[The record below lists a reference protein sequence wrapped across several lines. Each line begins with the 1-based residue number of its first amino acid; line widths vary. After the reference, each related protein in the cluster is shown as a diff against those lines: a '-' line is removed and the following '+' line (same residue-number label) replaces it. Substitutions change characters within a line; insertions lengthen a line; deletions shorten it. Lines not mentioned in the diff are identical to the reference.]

1 MTTSSPQISG
11 DALVA
16 QFRGMVGDANV
27 LTDARRSRRFRKGY
41 RYGEGK
47 VLAVVRP
54 GTLLEQ
60 WRVFK
65 AAVEAGRIVIMQAA
79 NTGLNGGSTPFG
91 DDYDREVVLINTM
104 RIGRI
109 DLLKGGEQ
117 VLCHS
122 GATLHRLEKLIRPLG
137 REPHSVIGSTTIGA
151 SVVGGVCNNSGGALI
166 RRGPAF
172 TQLALYA
179 RVGEDGGVSLVNHLG
194 IELGNDP
201 EEILSR
207 LDSGRYEESDVW
219 HDTGRLASDPD
230 YSTLIRDVD
239 APGPAR
245 FNNDP
250 RLLSE
255 AAGSAGKLCV
265 FAVRL
270 DTFPSSG
277 PSRVFYI
284 GSNDHLELTG
294 IRRHILS
301 EFKTLPVAGE
311 YLHRDAYTL
320 AEEYGK
326 DLYLLIKHAGTER
339 IPTAFALKSRF
350 DAITGK
356 LGLGTNL
363 SDKLLQVL
371 TGLLPNHLPAR
382 MNAFRDRYAHHLL
395 LRVDGEGIEETR
407 AYLSSIFPSA
417 EGDFFECDEEE
428 AAAAFRNRYAV
439 GGGSVRYR
447 AVHADKVENIVALD
461 LALPRNTID
470 WRETLPDGIEQFIE
484 RRIRCGHFFCQVF
497 HYDYAVKKGT
507 DWLAIEHRII
517 EHLNGR
523 GIEFPSEHNV
533 GHLYTGEAGAG
544 RLLPLARSHQQH
556 EPRDRADL
564 EAAELGL
571 SCRSRWPEPPSA
583 PGGGSGGSGGASVSW
598 ASFTCASRLSS
609 S

>member
-1 MTTSSPQISG
+1 MLNRSSQVSS
-11 DALVA
+11 DNLLA
-16 QFRGMVGDANV
+16 QLRSLVGDRNV
-27 LTDARRSRRFRKGY
+27 LTDARRNRRFRKGY

-65 AAVEAGRIVIMQAA
+65 ASIEAGRIVIMQGA

-104 RIGRI
+104 RIDRI
-109 DLLKGGEQ
+109 DLIRGGEQ
-117 VLCHS
+117 VLCLA
-122 GATLHRLEKLIRPLG
+122 GATLHRLETMIRPLG

-151 SVVGGVCNNSGGALI
+151 SVIGGVCNNSGGALM

-172 TQLALYA
+172 TQLALFA
-179 RVGEDGGVSLVNHLG
+179 RVTEDGSVSLVNHLG
-194 IELGNDP
+194 IELGNEP
-201 EEILSR
+201 EEILAR
-207 LDSGRYEESDVW
+207 LDKGQYSETDIW
-219 HDTGRLASDPD
+219 HDTGKLASDPD
-230 YSTLIRDVD
+230 YSTLIRDIE

-250 RLLSE
+250 RLLYE

-284 GSNDHLELTG
+284 GSNDHIELTT
-294 IRRHILS
+294 IRRHILGQ
-301 EFKTLPVAGE
+301 FRTLPVAGE

-320 AEEYGK
+320 AEKYGK
-326 DLYLLIKHAGTER
+326 DLFLLIKHAGTER

-356 LGLGTNL
+356 LKLGTNL
-363 SDKLLQVL
+363 SDKLLQVI
-371 TGLLPNHLPAR
+371 TGILPNHLPAR
-382 MNAFRDRYAHHLL
+382 MNAFRDRYTHHLL
-395 LRVDGEGIEETR
+395 LRMDGEGIDEART
-407 AYLSSIFPSA
+407 YLSSLFPSTQ
-417 EGDFFECDEEE
+417 GDFFECDEEE

-447 AVHADKVENIVALD
+447 AVHADRVENIVALD

-470 WRETLPDGIEQFIE
+470 WQETLPEGIEQFIE
-484 RRIRCGHFFCQVF
+484 RRIPCGHFFCQVF

-507 DWLAIEHRII
+507 DWLAIEHKII

-533 GHLYTGEAGAG
+533 GHLYTAKPA
-544 RLLPLARSHQQH
+544 LVNFYRSLD
-556 EPRDRADL
+556 PTNTMN
-564 EAAELGL
+564 
-571 SCRSRWPEPPSA
+571 
-583 PGGGSGGSGGASVSW
+583 PGIGQTSKERNW
-598 ASFTCASRLSS
+598 A
-609 S
+609 

>member
-1 MTTSSPQISG
+1 MPG
-11 DALVA
+11 DALLA
-16 QFRGMVGDANV
+16 LLRTHVGDQHV
-27 LTDARRSRRFRKGY
+27 LTDPRTNRRFRKGY

-65 AAVEAGRIVIMQAA
+65 ACIEAGRIVIMQGA

-104 RIGRI
+104 RINRI
-109 DLLKGGEQ
+109 DLIKGGEQ
-117 VLCHS
+117 VLALAGS
-122 GATLHRLEKLIRPLG
+122 TLHALEKLVRPLG

-179 RVGEDGGVSLVNHLG
+179 SVAADGSVSLVNHLG

-207 LDSGRYEESDVW
+207 LDTGRYSEADVW
-219 HDTGRLASDPD
+219 HDTGKLASDPD
-230 YSTLIRDVD
+230 YSALIRQVD

-250 RLLSE
+250 RLLFE
-255 AAGSAGKLCV
+255 ASGSAGKLCV

-277 PSRVFYI
+277 PSTVFYI
-284 GSNDHLELTG
+284 GSNDFMELTN

-301 EFKTLPVAGE
+301 SFETLPVAGE
-311 YLHRDAYTL
+311 YLNRDAYDIS
-320 AEEYGK
+320 ERYGK
-326 DLYLLIKHAGTER
+326 DLYLFIKHVGTER

-350 DAITGK
+350 DAITGR

-363 SDKLLQVL
+363 SDRILQAI
-371 TGLLPNHLPAR
+371 TGLLPSHLPKR
-382 MNAFRDRYAHHLL
+382 MNAFRDRYEHHLL
-395 LRVDGEGIEETR
+395 LRTDGKGIEETR
-407 AYLSSIFPSA
+407 SYLKSIFPSQT
-417 EGDFFECDEEE
+417 GDFFEADEEE
-428 AAAAFRNRYAV
+428 AAAAFRNRYAI

-447 AVHADKVENIVALD
+447 AVHKNVGSYVALD
-461 LALPRNTID
+461 MAMPRNTLD
-470 WRETLPDGIEQFIE
+470 WRETLPAELEQYVV
-484 RRIRCGHFFCQVF
+484 RRIRCGHFMCQVF
-497 HYDYAVKKGT
+497 HYDYMVNR
-507 DWLAIEHRII
+507 DIEWLDMEHRII
-517 EHLNGR
+517 AHLDGR

-533 GHLYTGEAGAG
+533 GHLYTAKPV
-544 RLLPLARSHQQH
+544 LKDFYRSLD
-556 EPRDRADL
+556 PTNAMN
-564 EAAELGL
+564 
-571 SCRSRWPEPPSA
+571 
-583 PGGGSGGSGGASVSW
+583 PGIGQTSKLKDW
-598 ASFTCASRLSS
+598 A
-609 S
+609 

>member
-1 MTTSSPQISG
+1 MSG
-11 DALVA
+11 DALLA
-16 QFRGMVGDANV
+16 QLRSFVGDQHVHTDPRAN
-27 LTDARRSRRFRKGY
+27 RRWRKGY

-60 WRVFK
+60 WRAFK
-65 AAVEAGRIVIMQAA
+65 ACIEAGRIVIMQGA

-104 RIGRI
+104 RINRI

-117 VLCHS
+117 VLALAGS
-122 GATLHRLEKLIRPLG
+122 TLHALEKLIRPLG

-172 TQLALYA
+172 TQQALYA
-179 RVGEDGGVSLVNHLG
+179 SVGADGTVSLVNHLG

-207 LDSGRYEESDVW
+207 LDTGRYSEADVW
-219 HDTGRLASDPD
+219 HDTGKLASDPD
-230 YSTLIRDVD
+230 YSTLIRQVD
-239 APGPAR
+239 APSPAR

-250 RLLSE
+250 RLLHE

-284 GSNDHLELTG
+284 GSNDFMELTT

-301 EFKTLPVAGE
+301 SFKTLPVAGE
-311 YLHRDAYTL
+311 YLHRDAYDI
-320 AEEYGK
+320 AEKYGK

-350 DAITGK
+350 DAITGR

-363 SDKLLQVL
+363 SDKILQVIN
-371 TGLLPNHLPAR
+371 GLLPGHLPKR
-382 MNAFRDRYAHHLL
+382 MNDFRDRFEHHLL
-395 LRVDGEGIEETR
+395 LRVDGGGTEEAR
-407 AYLSSIFPSA
+407 AYLGSIFPSA
-417 EGDFFECDEEE
+417 SGDFFEADDEE
-428 AAAAFRNRYAV
+428 ALAAFRNRYAI

-470 WRETLPDGIEQFIE
+470 WRETLPDGIEQYIE
-484 RRIRCGHFFCQVF
+484 RRIPCGHFMCQVF

-507 DWLAIEHRII
+507 DWLDIEHKII
-517 EHLNGR
+517 AHLNGR

-533 GHLYTGEAGAG
+533 GHLYTAK
-544 RLLPLARSHQQH
+544 PVLADFYRSLD
-556 EPRDRADL
+556 PTNAMN
-564 EAAELGL
+564 
-571 SCRSRWPEPPSA
+571 
-583 PGGGSGGSGGASVSW
+583 PGIGQTSKLKDW
-598 ASFTCASRLSS
+598 A
-609 S
+609 

>member
-1 MTTSSPQISG
+1 MLTTPTPISG
-11 DALVA
+11 ADLLT
-16 QFRGMVGDANV
+16 QLRGLVGDAHV
-27 LTDARRSRRFRKGY
+27 LTDPRKNRRFRKGY
-41 RYGEGK
+41 RYGEGA

-65 AAVEAGRIVIMQAA
+65 AVIEAGRIVIMQAA
-79 NTGLNGGSTPFG
+79 NTGLNGGSTPYG

-104 RIGRI
+104 RIDRI

-117 VLCHS
+117 VLALAGS
-122 GATLHRLEKLIRPLG
+122 TLHRLEKLIRPLG

-151 SVVGGVCNNSGGALI
+151 SIVGGVCNNSGGALI

-179 RVGEDGGVSLVNHLG
+179 RVDEDGSVSLVNNLG

-201 EEILSR
+201 EEILAR
-207 LDSGRYEESDVW
+207 LDSGRYGEGDVW

-230 YSTLIRDVD
+230 YSTLLRDIE

-250 RLLSE
+250 RLLYE

-277 PSRVFYI
+277 PSKVFYI
-284 GSNDHLELTG
+284 GSNDHMELTN

-301 EFKTLPVAGE
+301 RFNTLPVAGE
-311 YLHRDAYTL
+311 YLHQDAYRL
-320 AEEYGK
+320 AEDYGK

-350 DAITGK
+350 DAITGR

-363 SDKLLQVL
+363 SDKILQVI
-371 TGLLPNHLPAR
+371 TGLLPTHLPAR
-382 MNAFRDRYAHHLL
+382 MNAFRDKYQHHLL
-395 LRVDGEGIEETR
+395 LRMDGAGIDEAR
-407 AYLSSIFPSA
+407 DYLQSIFPSA
-417 EGDFFECDEEE
+417 DGDFFECDEEE
-428 AAAAFRNRYAV
+428 AAAAFRNRYAI

-461 LALPRNTID
+461 LALPRNTLD
-470 WRETLPDGIEQFIE
+470 WRETLPDGLEQYIE
-484 RRIRCGHFFCQVF
+484 RRIPCGHFMCQVF

-507 DWLAIEHRII
+507 DWLEIEHKII
-517 EHLNGR
+517 AHLNGR

-533 GHLYTGEAGAG
+533 GHLYTAK
-544 RLLPLARSHQQH
+544 PVLADFYRSLD
-556 EPRDRADL
+556 PTN
-564 EAAELGL
+564 
-571 SCRSRWPEPPSA
+571 SMN
-583 PGGGSGGSGGASVSW
+583 PGIGQTSKLKDW
-598 ASFTCASRLSS
+598 A
-609 S
+609 

>member
-1 MTTSSPQISG
+1 MSG
-11 DALVA
+11 DALLA
-16 QFRGMVGDANV
+16 LLRTQVGENNV
-27 LTDARRSRRFRKGY
+27 LTDPRANRRWRKGY

-54 GTLLEQ
+54 GSLLEQ
-60 WRVFK
+60 WRAFK
-65 AAVEAGRIVIMQAA
+65 ACIEAGRIVIMQGA

-91 DDYDREVVLINTM
+91 DDYDREVVVINTM
-104 RIGRI
+104 RINRI

-117 VLCHS
+117 VLALAGS
-122 GATLHRLEKLIRPLG
+122 TLHALEKLIRPLG

-179 RVGEDGGVSLVNHLG
+179 AVGGDGSVSLVNHLG

-207 LDSGRYEESDVW
+207 LDTGRYSEADVW
-219 HDTGRLASDPD
+219 HDTGKLASDPD
-230 YSTLIRDVD
+230 YSTLIRQVD

-250 RLLSE
+250 RLLHE

-277 PSRVFYI
+277 PSKVFYV
-284 GSNDHLELTG
+284 GSNDFMELTN

-301 EFKTLPVAGE
+301 SFETLPMAGE
-311 YLHRDAYTL
+311 YLHRDAYDI
-320 AEEYGK
+320 AEKYGK
-326 DLYLLIKHAGTER
+326 DLYLLIKYAGTER

-350 DAITGK
+350 DAITGR

-363 SDKLLQVL
+363 SDKILQVI
-371 TGLLPNHLPAR
+371 GKLLPGHLPAR
-382 MNAFRDRYAHHLL
+382 MNAFRDKYQHHLL
-395 LRVDGEGIEETR
+395 LRVDGAGIEEAR
-407 AYLSSIFPSA
+407 AYLGSLFPSA
-417 EGDFFECDEEE
+417 TGDFFEADDEE
-428 AAAAFRNRYAV
+428 ALAAFRNRYAI

-447 AVHADKVENIVALD
+447 AVHADTVENIVALD

-470 WRETLPDGIEQFIE
+470 WRETLPDGIEQQIE
-484 RRIRCGHFFCQVF
+484 RRIPCGHFMCQVF

-507 DWLAIEHRII
+507 DWLDIEHKII
-517 EHLNGR
+517 AHLNGR

-533 GHLYTGEAGAG
+533 GHLYTAK
-544 RLLPLARSHQQH
+544 PVLADFYRSLD
-556 EPRDRADL
+556 PTNAMN
-564 EAAELGL
+564 
-571 SCRSRWPEPPSA
+571 
-583 PGGGSGGSGGASVSW
+583 PGIGQTSKLKDW
-598 ASFTCASRLSS
+598 A
-609 S
+609 

>member
-1 MTTSSPQISG
+1 MVAAGRRRVQHKRHMPDTSIQNSG
-11 DALVA
+11 EALLTR
-16 QFRGMVGDANV
+16 FRALVGDAHV
-27 LTDARRSRRFRKGY
+27 LVDPRRNRRFRKGY
-41 RYGEGK
+41 RYGEGE

-65 AAVEAGRIVIMQAA
+65 ASVEAGCIVIMQAA

-91 DDYDREVVLINTM
+91 DDYDRPVIIINTM

-109 DLLKGGEQ
+109 DLIKGGEQ
-117 VLCHS
+117 VLALA
-122 GATLHRLEKLIRPLG
+122 GATLHSLEKLIRPLG

-151 SVVGGVCNNSGGALI
+151 SIVGGVANNSGGALI

-179 RVGEDGGVSLVNHLG
+179 RVGEDGSVSLVNHLG

-207 LDSGRYEESDVW
+207 LDSGRYSEADIW
-219 HDTGRLASDPD
+219 HDTGKLASDPD
-230 YSTLIRDVD
+230 YSTLLRDIE

-250 RLLSE
+250 RLLFE

-277 PSRVFYI
+277 PSKVFYI
-284 GSNDHLELTG
+284 GSNDYMELTNL
-294 IRRHILS
+294 RRHILS
-301 EFKTLPVAGE
+301 QFRTLPVAGE
-311 YLHRDAYTL
+311 YLHQDAYRL

-350 DAITGK
+350 DAVTGR

-363 SDKLLQVL
+363 SDKILQVIN
-371 TGLLPNHLPAR
+371 GIWPSHLPAR
-382 MNAFRDRYAHHLL
+382 MNAFRDRYQHHLL
-395 LRVDGEGIEETR
+395 LRMDGAGIDEARQHLE
-407 AYLSSIFPSA
+407 AIFPSA
-417 EGDFFECDEEE
+417 TGDFFECDEEE
-428 AAAAFRNRYAV
+428 AAAAFRNRYAI

-461 LALPRNTID
+461 LAMPRNTLD
-470 WRETLPDGIEQFIE
+470 WRETLPEELEPYIE
-484 RRIRCGHFFCQVF
+484 RRIRCGHFMCQVF
-497 HYDYAVKKGT
+497 HYDYAVGKGT
-507 DWLAIEHRII
+507 DWLEIEHKII
-517 EHLNGR
+517 AHLNGR

-533 GHLYTGEAGAG
+533 GHLYTAK
-544 RLLPLARSHQQH
+544 PVLADFYRSLD
-556 EPRDRADL
+556 PTNTMN
-564 EAAELGL
+564 
-571 SCRSRWPEPPSA
+571 
-583 PGGGSGGSGGASVSW
+583 PGIGHTSKKKNW
-598 ASFTCASRLSS
+598 A
-609 S
+609 

>member
-1 MTTSSPQISG
+1 MPTTQMPG
-11 DALVA
+11 DALLA
-16 QFRGMVGDANV
+16 LLRTHVGDKYV
-27 LTDARRSRRFRKGY
+27 LTDERANRRWRKGY

-65 AAVEAGRIVIMQAA
+65 ACIEAGRIVIMQAA

-91 DDYDREVVLINTM
+91 EDYDREVVLINTM
-104 RIGRI
+104 RINRI
-109 DLLKGGEQ
+109 DLIKGGEQ
-117 VLCHS
+117 VLALAGS
-122 GATLHRLEKLIRPLG
+122 TLHALEKLIRPLG

-151 SVVGGVCNNSGGALI
+151 SIVGGVCNNSGGALI

-179 RVGEDGGVSLVNHLG
+179 SVAADGTVSLVNHLG

-207 LDSGRYEESDVW
+207 LDSGRYSEADVW
-219 HDTGRLASDPD
+219 HDTGKLASDPD
-230 YSTLIRDVD
+230 YSTLIRQVD
-239 APGPAR
+239 EPGPAR

-250 RLLSE
+250 RLLYE
-255 AAGSAGKLCV
+255 ASGSAGKLCV

-270 DTFPSSG
+270 DTFASSG
-277 PSRVFYI
+277 PSKVFYI
-284 GSNDHLELTG
+284 GSNDYMELTN

-301 EFKTLPVAGE
+301 SFKTLPVAGE
-311 YLHRDAYTL
+311 YLHQDAYQL

-326 DLYLLIKHAGTER
+326 DLYLLIKYAGTER

-350 DAITGK
+350 DAVTGA

-371 TGLLPNHLPAR
+371 TKLLPGHLPKR
-382 MNAFRDRYAHHLL
+382 MNAFRDKYLHHLL
-395 LRVDGEGIEETR
+395 LRVDGGGIDEAR

-417 EGDFFECDEEE
+417 TGDFFEADDEE
-428 AAAAFRNRYAV
+428 AAAAFRNRYAI

-461 LALPRNTID
+461 MAMPRNTLD
-470 WRETLPDGIEQFIE
+470 WRETLPAELEPHVE
-484 RRIRCGHFFCQVF
+484 RRIRCGHFMCQVF
-497 HYDYAVKKGT
+497 HYDYVVKKGT
-507 DWLAIEHRII
+507 NWLEIEHKII
-517 EHLNGR
+517 EHLNGC

-533 GHLYTGEAGAG
+533 GHLYTAK
-544 RLLPLARSHQQH
+544 PVLADFYRSLD
-556 EPRDRADL
+556 PINAMN
-564 EAAELGL
+564 
-571 SCRSRWPEPPSA
+571 
-583 PGGGSGGSGGASVSW
+583 PGIGHTSKLKDW
-598 ASFTCASRLSS
+598 A
-609 S
+609 

>member
-1 MTTSSPQISG
+1 MPNQMSG
-11 DALVA
+11 DALLA
-16 QFRGMVGDANV
+16 QLRSFVGDQYV
-27 LTDARRSRRFRKGY
+27 LTDPRANRRWRKGY
-41 RYGEGK
+41 RFGEGK

-65 AAVEAGRIVIMQAA
+65 AAIAAGRIVIMQGA

-104 RIGRI
+104 RINRI

-117 VLCHS
+117 VLALAGS
-122 GATLHRLEKLIRPLG
+122 TLHALEKKVRPLG

-179 RVGEDGGVSLVNHLG
+179 SVAADGTVSLVNHLG

-207 LDSGRYEESDVW
+207 LDTGRYSEADVW
-219 HDTGRLASDPD
+219 HDTGKLASDPD
-230 YSTLIRDVD
+230 YSTLIRQVD
-239 APGPAR
+239 EPGPAR

-250 RLLSE
+250 RLMYE
-255 AAGSAGKLCV
+255 ASGSAGKLCV

-277 PSRVFYI
+277 PSKVFYI
-284 GSNDHLELTG
+284 GSNDHMELTN

-301 EFKTLPVAGE
+301 SFKTLPVAGE
-311 YLHRDAYTL
+311 YLNQDAYRL
-320 AEEYGK
+320 AEDYGK

-350 DAITGK
+350 DAITGA

-363 SDKLLQVL
+363 SDKILQVI
-371 TGLLPNHLPAR
+371 TKLLPGHLPKR
-382 MNAFRDRYAHHLL
+382 MNAFRDKYEHHLL
-395 LRVDGEGIEETR
+395 LRVDGGGIEEAR
-407 AYLSSIFPSA
+407 QYLGSIFPSA
-417 EGDFFECDEEE
+417 TGDFFEADEEE
-428 AAAAFRNRYAV
+428 AAAAYRNRYAI

-447 AVHADKVENIVALD
+447 AVHADRVENIVALD
-461 LALPRNTID
+461 MAMPRNTLD
-470 WRETLPDGIEQFIE
+470 WRETLPAELEPLVD
-484 RRIRCGHFFCQVF
+484 RRIRCGHFMCQVF
-497 HYDYAVKKGT
+497 HYDYVIKKGT
-507 DWLAIEHRII
+507 DWLETEHKII

-533 GHLYTGEAGAG
+533 GHLYTAK
-544 RLLPLARSHQQH
+544 PVLADFYRSLD
-556 EPRDRADL
+556 PTN
-564 EAAELGL
+564 
-571 SCRSRWPEPPSA
+571 SMN
-583 PGGGSGGSGGASVSW
+583 PGIGHTSKLKDW
-598 ASFTCASRLSS
+598 A
-609 S
+609 

>member
-1 MTTSSPQISG
+1 MITSPTQISG
-11 DALVA
+11 DALLA
-16 QFRGMVGDANV
+16 QLRGFVGDSYV
-27 LTDARRSRRFRKGY
+27 LTDARRTRRFRKGY

-65 AAVEAGRIVIMQAA
+65 ATIEAGRIVIMQAA

-91 DDYDREVVLINTM
+91 DDHDREVVLINTM

-117 VLCHS
+117 VLALA

-151 SVVGGVCNNSGGALI
+151 SVVGGVSNNSGGALL

-179 RVGEDGGVSLVNHLG
+179 RVGEDGNVSLINHLG

-207 LDSGRYEESDVW
+207 LDSGKYSEADVW
-219 HDTGRLASDPD
+219 HDTGKLASDPD
-230 YSTLIRDVD
+230 YSTLVRDIT

-250 RLLSE
+250 RLLYE
-255 AAGSAGKLCV
+255 AAGSAGKLCI

-277 PSRVFYI
+277 PSKVFYV
-284 GSNDHLELTG
+284 GSNDFMELTN

-301 EFKTLPVAGE
+301 QFKALPVAGE
-311 YLHRDAYTL
+311 YLHQDAYAL
-320 AEEYGK
+320 AEKYGK
-326 DLYLLIKHAGTER
+326 DLYLLIKYAGTER

-350 DAITGK
+350 DAITGR

-363 SDKLLQVL
+363 SDRLLQVI
-371 TGLLPNHLPAR
+371 TGLLPNHLPVR
-382 MNAFRDRYAHHLL
+382 MNAFRDRYQHHLL
-395 LRVDGEGIEETR
+395 LRMDGEGIEEAR
-407 AYLSSIFPSA
+407 AYLTSIFPTA
-417 EGDFFECDEEE
+417 DGDFFECDDEE

-439 GGGSVRYR
+439 GGGSVRFR
-447 AVHADKVENIVALD
+447 AVNPKTVENIVALD

-470 WRETLPDGIEQFIE
+470 WRETLPEGIEDSIV
-484 RRIRCGHFFCQVF
+484 RRIPCGHFFCQVF

-507 DWLAIEHRII
+507 DWLALEHKII
-517 EHLNGR
+517 AHLNGR

-533 GHLYTGEAGAG
+533 GHLYTAK
-544 RLLPLARSHQQH
+544 PVLADFYRSLD
-556 EPRDRADL
+556 PTN
-564 EAAELGL
+564 
-571 SCRSRWPEPPSA
+571 SMN
-583 PGGGSGGSGGASVSW
+583 PGIGQTSKLKDW
-598 ASFTCASRLSS
+598 A
-609 S
+609 

>member
-1 MTTSSPQISG
+1 MSG
-11 DALVA
+11 DALLA
-16 QFRGMVGDANV
+16 QLRSFVGEPHV
-27 LTDARRSRRFRKGY
+27 HTDPRTNRRWRKGY

-54 GTLLEQ
+54 GSLLEQ

-65 AAVEAGRIVIMQAA
+65 AVIEAGRIVIMQGA

-104 RIGRI
+104 RINRI

-117 VLCHS
+117 VLALAGS
-122 GATLHRLEKLIRPLG
+122 TLHALEKLIRPLG

-151 SVVGGVCNNSGGALI
+151 SIVGGVCNNSGGALI

-179 RVGEDGGVSLVNHLG
+179 SVAADGTVSLVNHLG

-207 LDSGRYEESDVW
+207 LDTGRYTEADVW
-219 HDTGRLASDPD
+219 HDTGKLASDPD
-230 YSTLIRDVD
+230 YSTLIRQVD

-250 RLLSE
+250 RLLYE

-277 PSRVFYI
+277 PSKVFYI
-284 GSNDHLELTG
+284 GSNDFMELTN

-301 EFKTLPVAGE
+301 SFKTLPVAGE
-311 YLHRDAYTL
+311 YLHRDAYDI
-320 AEEYGK
+320 AEKYGK
-326 DLYLLIKHAGTER
+326 DLYLLIKYAGTER

-350 DAITGK
+350 DAITGR

-363 SDKLLQVL
+363 SDKILQVIN
-371 TGLLPNHLPAR
+371 GLLPGHLPRR
-382 MNAFRDRYAHHLL
+382 MNDFRDRFEHHLL
-395 LRVDGEGIEETR
+395 LRVDGGGIEEAR
-407 AYLSSIFPSA
+407 AYLGSIFPSA
-417 EGDFFECDEEE
+417 TGDFFEADDEE
-428 AAAAFRNRYAV
+428 AAAAFRNRYAI

-484 RRIRCGHFFCQVF
+484 RRIPCGHFMCQVF

-507 DWLAIEHRII
+507 DWLEIEHKII
-517 EHLNGR
+517 AHLNGR

-533 GHLYTGEAGAG
+533 GHLYTAK
-544 RLLPLARSHQQH
+544 PVLADFYRSLD
-556 EPRDRADL
+556 PTNAMN
-564 EAAELGL
+564 
-571 SCRSRWPEPPSA
+571 
-583 PGGGSGGSGGASVSW
+583 PGIGQTSKLKDW
-598 ASFTCASRLSS
+598 A
-609 S
+609 

>member
-1 MTTSSPQISG
+1 MPTTPMSG
-11 DALVA
+11 DALLA
-16 QFRGMVGDANV
+16 LLRTQVGENNV
-27 LTDARRSRRFRKGY
+27 LTDPRANRRWRKGY

-54 GTLLEQ
+54 GSLLEQ
-60 WRVFK
+60 WRAFK
-65 AAVEAGRIVIMQAA
+65 ACIEAGRIVIMQGA

-91 DDYDREVVLINTM
+91 DDYDREVVVINTM
-104 RIGRI
+104 RINRI

-117 VLCHS
+117 VLALAGS
-122 GATLHRLEKLIRPLG
+122 TLHALEKLIRPLG

-179 RVGEDGGVSLVNHLG
+179 AVGGDGSVSLVNHLG

-207 LDSGRYEESDVW
+207 LDTGRYSEADVW
-219 HDTGRLASDPD
+219 HDTGKLASDPD
-230 YSTLIRDVD
+230 YSTLIRQVD

-250 RLLSE
+250 RLLHE

-277 PSRVFYI
+277 PSKVFYV
-284 GSNDHLELTG
+284 GSNDFMELTN

-301 EFKTLPVAGE
+301 SFETLPMAGE
-311 YLHRDAYTL
+311 YLHRDAYDI
-320 AEEYGK
+320 AEKYGK
-326 DLYLLIKHAGTER
+326 DLYLLIKYAGTER

-350 DAITGK
+350 DAITGR

-363 SDKLLQVL
+363 SDKILQVI
-371 TGLLPNHLPAR
+371 GKLLPGHLPAR
-382 MNAFRDRYAHHLL
+382 MNAFRDKYQHHLL
-395 LRVDGEGIEETR
+395 LRVDGAGIEEAR
-407 AYLSSIFPSA
+407 AYLGSLFPSA
-417 EGDFFECDEEE
+417 TGDFFEADDEE
-428 AAAAFRNRYAV
+428 ALAAFRNRYAI

-447 AVHADKVENIVALD
+447 AVHADTVENIVALD

-470 WRETLPDGIEQFIE
+470 WRETLPDGIEQQIE
-484 RRIRCGHFFCQVF
+484 RRIPCGHFMCQVF

-507 DWLAIEHRII
+507 DWLDIEHKII
-517 EHLNGR
+517 AHLNGR

-533 GHLYTGEAGAG
+533 GHLYTAK
-544 RLLPLARSHQQH
+544 PVLADFYRSLD
-556 EPRDRADL
+556 PTNAMN
-564 EAAELGL
+564 
-571 SCRSRWPEPPSA
+571 
-583 PGGGSGGSGGASVSW
+583 PGIGQTSKLKDW
-598 ASFTCASRLSS
+598 A
-609 S
+609 

>member
-1 MTTSSPQISG
+1 MSTTIHQISG
-11 DALVA
+11 EALLA
-16 QFRGMVGDANV
+16 QFRSVVGDEHV
-27 LTDARRSRRFRKGY
+27 ITDPRKNRRFRKGY
-41 RYGEGK
+41 RYGEGR
-47 VLAVVRP
+47 VLAAVRP

-91 DDYDREVVLINTM
+91 DDYDREVVVINTM
-104 RIGRI
+104 RITRI

-117 VLCHS
+117 VLALA

-151 SVVGGVCNNSGGALI
+151 SIVGGVCNNSGGALI

-172 TQLALYA
+172 TQLSLYA
-179 RVGEDGGVSLVNHLG
+179 RVGEDGSVSLVNHLG
-194 IELGNDP
+194 IDLGNDP
-201 EEILSR
+201 EEILTR
-207 LDSGRYEESDVW
+207 LDTGRYSEADVW
-219 HDTGRLASDPD
+219 HDTGKLASDPD
-230 YSTLIRDVD
+230 YSRLIREID

-250 RLLSE
+250 RLLFE

-277 PSRVFYI
+277 PSKVFYI
-284 GSNDHLELTG
+284 GSNDYLELTN
-294 IRRHILS
+294 IRRHILGQFTS
-301 EFKTLPVAGE
+301 LPVAGE
-311 YLHRDAYTL
+311 YLHQDAYTL
-320 AEEYGK
+320 AEKYGK

-356 LGLGTNL
+356 LGLGSNL
-363 SDKLLQVL
+363 SDKILQVI
-371 TGLLPNHLPAR
+371 TGILPNHLPPR
-382 MNAFRDRYAHHLL
+382 MNTFRDRYKHHLL
-395 LRVDGEGIEETR
+395 LRMDGAGIEEAR
-407 AYLSSIFPSA
+407 AYLGSIFPSVS
-417 EGDFFECDEEE
+417 GDFFECDDEE
-428 AAAAFRNRYAV
+428 ALAAFRNRYAV

-447 AVHADKVENIVALD
+447 AVHSDRVENIVALD

-470 WRETLPDGIEQFIE
+470 WRETLPEGLEQFIE
-484 RRIRCGHFFCQVF
+484 RRIPCGHFFCQVF

-507 DWLAIEHRII
+507 DWLDIEHKII
-517 EHLNGR
+517 AHLNGR

-533 GHLYTGEAGAG
+533 GHLYTAK
-544 RLLPLARSHQQH
+544 PVLADFYRSLDPTNAMNPGLGQTSKL
-556 EPRDRADL
+556 RD
-564 EAAELGL
+564 
-571 SCRSRWPEPPSA
+571 
-583 PGGGSGGSGGASVSW
+583 W
-598 ASFTCASRLSS
+598 A
-609 S
+609 

>member
-1 MTTSSPQISG
+1 MSG
-11 DALVA
+11 DALLA
-16 QFRGMVGDANV
+16 QLRSFVGDQHVHTDPRAN
-27 LTDARRSRRFRKGY
+27 RRWRKGY

-60 WRVFK
+60 WRAFK
-65 AAVEAGRIVIMQAA
+65 ACIEAGRIVIMQGA

-104 RIGRI
+104 RINRI

-117 VLCHS
+117 VLALAGS
-122 GATLHRLEKLIRPLG
+122 TLHALEKLIRPLG

-172 TQLALYA
+172 TQQALYA
-179 RVGEDGGVSLVNHLG
+179 SVGADGTVSLVNHLG

-207 LDSGRYEESDVW
+207 LDTGRYSEADVW
-219 HDTGRLASDPD
+219 HDTGKLASDPD
-230 YSTLIRDVD
+230 YSTLIRQVD
-239 APGPAR
+239 APSPAR

-250 RLLSE
+250 RLLHE

-284 GSNDHLELTG
+284 GSNDFMELTT

-301 EFKTLPVAGE
+301 SFKTLPVAGE
-311 YLHRDAYTL
+311 YLHRDAYDI
-320 AEEYGK
+320 AEKYGK

-350 DAITGK
+350 DAITGR
-356 LGLGTNL
+356 LGLGTNV
-363 SDKLLQVL
+363 SDKILQVIN
-371 TGLLPNHLPAR
+371 GLLPGHLPKR
-382 MNAFRDRYAHHLL
+382 MNDFRDRFEHHLL
-395 LRVDGEGIEETR
+395 LRVDGGGTEEAR
-407 AYLSSIFPSA
+407 AYLGSLFPSA
-417 EGDFFECDEEE
+417 SGDFFEADDEE
-428 AAAAFRNRYAV
+428 ALAAFRNRYAI

-470 WRETLPDGIEQFIE
+470 WRETLPDGIEQYIE
-484 RRIRCGHFFCQVF
+484 RRIPCGHFMCQVF

-507 DWLAIEHRII
+507 DWLDIEHKII
-517 EHLNGR
+517 AHLNGR

-533 GHLYTGEAGAG
+533 GHLYTAKPV
-544 RLLPLARSHQQH
+544 LKDFYRSLD
-556 EPRDRADL
+556 PTNAMN
-564 EAAELGL
+564 
-571 SCRSRWPEPPSA
+571 
-583 PGGGSGGSGGASVSW
+583 PGIGQTSKLKDW
-598 ASFTCASRLSS
+598 A
-609 S
+609 

>member
-1 MTTSSPQISG
+1 MSG
-11 DALVA
+11 DALLA
-16 QFRGMVGDANV
+16 QLRSFVGDQHVHTDPRAN
-27 LTDARRSRRFRKGY
+27 RRWRKGY

-60 WRVFK
+60 WRAFK
-65 AAVEAGRIVIMQAA
+65 ACIEAGRIVIMQGA

-104 RIGRI
+104 RINRI

-117 VLCHS
+117 VLALAGS
-122 GATLHRLEKLIRPLG
+122 TLHALEKLIRPLG

-172 TQLALYA
+172 TQQALYA
-179 RVGEDGGVSLVNHLG
+179 SVGADGTVSLVNHLG

-207 LDSGRYEESDVW
+207 LDTGRYSEADVW
-219 HDTGRLASDPD
+219 HDTGKLASDPD
-230 YSTLIRDVD
+230 YSTLIRQVD
-239 APGPAR
+239 APSPAR

-250 RLLSE
+250 RLLHE

-284 GSNDHLELTG
+284 GSNDFMELTT

-301 EFKTLPVAGE
+301 SFKTLPVAGE
-311 YLHRDAYTL
+311 YLHRDAYDI
-320 AEEYGK
+320 AEKYGK

-350 DAITGK
+350 DAITGR
-356 LGLGTNL
+356 LGLGTNV
-363 SDKLLQVL
+363 SDKILQVIN
-371 TGLLPNHLPAR
+371 GLLPGHLPKR
-382 MNAFRDRYAHHLL
+382 MNDFRDRFEHHLL
-395 LRVDGEGIEETR
+395 LRVDGGGTEEAR
-407 AYLSSIFPSA
+407 AYLGSLFPSA
-417 EGDFFECDEEE
+417 SGDFFEADDEE
-428 AAAAFRNRYAV
+428 ALAAFGNRYAI

-470 WRETLPDGIEQFIE
+470 WRETLPDGIEQYIE
-484 RRIRCGHFFCQVF
+484 RRIPCGHFMCQVF

-507 DWLAIEHRII
+507 DWLDIEHKII
-517 EHLNGR
+517 AHLNGR

-533 GHLYTGEAGAG
+533 GHLYTAKPV
-544 RLLPLARSHQQH
+544 LKDFYRSLD
-556 EPRDRADL
+556 PTNAMN
-564 EAAELGL
+564 
-571 SCRSRWPEPPSA
+571 
-583 PGGGSGGSGGASVSW
+583 PGIGQTSKLKDW
-598 ASFTCASRLSS
+598 A
-609 S
+609 

>member
-1 MTTSSPQISG
+1 MSG
-11 DALVA
+11 DALLA
-16 QFRGMVGDANV
+16 QLRSFVGDQHVHTDPRAN
-27 LTDARRSRRFRKGY
+27 RRWRKGY

-60 WRVFK
+60 WRAFK
-65 AAVEAGRIVIMQAA
+65 ACIEAGRIVIMQGA

-91 DDYDREVVLINTM
+91 DDYGREVVLINTM
-104 RIGRI
+104 RINRI

-117 VLCHS
+117 VLALAGS
-122 GATLHRLEKLIRPLG
+122 TLHALEKLIRPLG

-172 TQLALYA
+172 TQQALYA
-179 RVGEDGGVSLVNHLG
+179 SVGADGTVSLVNHLG

-207 LDSGRYEESDVW
+207 LDTGRYSEADVW
-219 HDTGRLASDPD
+219 HDTGKLASDPD
-230 YSTLIRDVD
+230 YSTLIRQVD
-239 APGPAR
+239 APSPAR

-250 RLLSE
+250 RLLHE

-284 GSNDHLELTG
+284 GSNDFMELTT

-301 EFKTLPVAGE
+301 SFKTLPVAGE
-311 YLHRDAYTL
+311 YLHRDAYDI
-320 AEEYGK
+320 AEKYGK

-350 DAITGK
+350 DAITGR

-363 SDKLLQVL
+363 SDKILQVIN
-371 TGLLPNHLPAR
+371 GLLPGHLPKR
-382 MNAFRDRYAHHLL
+382 MNDFRDRFEHHLL
-395 LRVDGEGIEETR
+395 LRVDGGGTEEAR
-407 AYLSSIFPSA
+407 AYLGSIFPSA
-417 EGDFFECDEEE
+417 SGDFFEADDEE
-428 AAAAFRNRYAV
+428 ALAAFRNRYAI

-470 WRETLPDGIEQFIE
+470 WRETLPDGIEQYIE
-484 RRIRCGHFFCQVF
+484 RRIPCGHFMCQVF

-507 DWLAIEHRII
+507 DWLDIEHKII
-517 EHLNGR
+517 AHLNGR

-533 GHLYTGEAGAG
+533 GHLYTAK
-544 RLLPLARSHQQH
+544 PVLADFYRSLD
-556 EPRDRADL
+556 PTNAMN
-564 EAAELGL
+564 
-571 SCRSRWPEPPSA
+571 
-583 PGGGSGGSGGASVSW
+583 PGIGQTSKLKDW
-598 ASFTCASRLSS
+598 A
-609 S
+609 